1 MNQKNKAAIYLRIS
15 REDGDMGESGS
26 ISNQRQL
33 LMSFLS
39 EREDLEFSGEYVDD
53 GVSGYQFDRPGF
65 DRMMQDA
72 KDGKI
77 DCIVVK
83 DLSRLGRN
91 FQKTEEYLQR
101 IFPHLGIRFIA
112 VNNCYDSSR
121 EITAGEQLMNPMINL
136 INEFHVMETSQK
148 VRSVLEHHRRNG
160 KFIGNHAPYGYIIK
174 DKHLEIDENA
184 ADVVHKIFELKI
196 KGMSNQGIAVH
207 LNMLGISSPLEHKL
221 DKGIAVT
228 GTHLKKGEKALWS
241 SVAVRRI
248 LENPVYIGT
257 LIQGKTTAV
266 SYRDR
271 RRMKRAGSE
280 LLSFEN
286 AHDAIIS
293 DTAFLIV
300 QDLLSRD
307 SYSSPQ
313 KGSYLFTGFIFCGCC
328 GKPLYHRQDKDR
340 HSWQCKNSKCPC
352 GTIHE
357 DVLTDSVYTTL
368 SKHVAVVMDHTEPVD
383 NEELIQNLHLK
394 DLKIQELTQQLNRLK
409 ASETALDKQKET
421 GVISQADHT
430 EMSEYYKQKSLVIRS
445 EIKEIE
451 QKKIRLSECV
461 EEIRGH
467 YRRFHEMSGLTREL
481 LVTFIEQIYV
491 YSKDNIRIFFR
502 YEDLFKRKGGDTNG
516 T

>member
-1 MNQKNKAAIYLRIS
+1 MNKKNKAAIYLRIS
-15 REDGDMGESGS
+15 REDGDTGESGS

-39 EREDLEFSGEYVDD
+39 EREDLEYVSEYVDD
-53 GVSGYQFDRPGF
+53 GVSGYLFSRPGF

-72 KDGKI
+72 K
-77 DCIVVK
+77 VK
-83 DLSRLGRN
+83 
-91 FQKTEEYLQR
+91 
-101 IFPHLGIRFIA
+101 
-112 VNNCYDSSR
+112 
-121 EITAGEQLMNPMINL
+121 
-136 INEFHVMETSQK
+136 
-148 VRSVLEHHRRNG
+148 
-160 KFIGNHAPYGYIIK
+160 
-174 DKHLEIDENA
+174 
-184 ADVVHKIFELKI
+184 
-196 KGMSNQGIAVH
+196 
-207 LNMLGISSPLEHKL
+207 KL
-221 DKGIAVT
+221 
-228 GTHLKKGEKALWS
+228 LWS
-241 SVAVRRI
+241 SETERRI
-248 LENPVYIGT
+248 LENPIYIGT

-271 RRMKRAGSE
+271 RRMKRAESE

-307 SYSSPQ
+307 SYSSSK

-352 GTIHE
+352 GTIQE
-357 DVLTDSVYTTL
+357 DVLSDSVYTTL
-368 SKHVAVVMDHTEPVD
+368 SKHVAVVMDHAEPVD

-409 ASETALDKQKET
+409 ASETALDKQKEA

-430 EMSEYYKQKSLVIRS
+430 EMSEYYKQKSLTICS

-461 EEIRGH
+461 EEIMGV
-467 YRRFHEMSGLTREL
+467 L
-481 LVTFIEQIYV
+481 LYTDFGFV
-491 YSKDNIRIFFR
+491 K
-502 YEDLFKRKGGDTNG
+502 NG
-516 T
+516 NFMQYKL

>member
-1 MNQKNKAAIYLRIS
+1 MNEKNKAAIYLRIS

-53 GVSGYQFDRPGF
+53 GVSGYQFNRPGF
-65 DRMMQDA
+65 NRMMQDA
-72 KDGKI
+72 RDGKFN
-77 DCIVVK
+77 CIIVK

-148 VRSVLEHHRRNG
+148 VRSVLEYHRRNG
-160 KFIGNHAPYGYIIK
+160 KFIGNHAPYGYVIK
-174 DKHLEIDENA
+174 DKHLEIDDDA
-184 ADVVHKIFELKI
+184 ADIVHKIFKLKI
-196 KGMSNQGIAVH
+196 EGMSNQGIADY
-207 LNMLGISSPLEHKL
+207 LNSLNVSSPLEHKL

-228 GTHLKKGEKALWS
+228 GAHLKKNQKALWGS
-241 SVAVRRI
+241 MTVRRI
-248 LENPVYIGT
+248 LNNPVYIGT

-271 RRMKRAGSE
+271 RRIKRAESE
-280 LLSFEN
+280 LLAFEN
-286 AHDAIIS
+286 SHDAIIS

-300 QDLLSRD
+300 QDLLNRD
-307 SYSSPQ
+307 GYSSPQ
-313 KGSYLFTGFIFCGCC
+313 KVSYLFTGFIFCGCC

-340 HSWQCKNSKCPC
+340 GAWQCKNNQCAC
-352 GTIHE
+352 GSIHE
-357 DVLTDSVYTTL
+357 TALIDSVSTIL
-368 SKHVAVVMDHTEPVD
+368 HKHIEVIMDHSEPID
-383 NEELIQNLHLK
+383 NDELLQNLHLK
-394 DLKIQELTQQLNRLK
+394 DMKIQELSKQIERLQ
-409 ASETALDKQKET
+409 ASCNALDEKKDS
-421 GVISQADHT
+421 GVITQADHM
-430 EMSEYYKQKSLVIRS
+430 EMAEYYQQKINAAKA

-451 QKKIRLSECV
+451 LNKIRLAACV
-461 EEIRGH
+461 DEIVEQ
-467 YRRFHEMSGLTREL
+467 YRKYDDMKELTREN
-481 LVTFIEQIYV
+481 LVTFIERIFV
-491 YSKDNIRIFFR
+491 FSKDNIHILFR
-502 YEDLFKRKGGDTNG
+502 YEDFFKKDGDIYG